1 MGLYDAMKDAINLA
15 QKADNIELYRQLLD
29 LSAQALEL
37 QAEVARLKEENA
49 ELRKKEDLSSSIV
62 RHAKS
67 FITKDGDEA
76 NLRYCSHCWDADQK
90 LIQLRCDEEDAT
102 FVCPH
107 CNMKGIYDDIKNKAY
122 HARQLEELSNI
133 NTICW

>member
-1 MGLYDAMKDAINLA
+1 MSFYEAFKDAVNMA

-49 ELRKKEDLSSSIV
+49 ELRKKEDLSASIV
-62 RHAKS
+62 RHAES
-67 FITKDGDEA
+67 FITKVGDEA

-102 FVCPH
+102 CVCPH
-107 CNMKGIYDDIKNKAY
+107 CKVSGIYDTAWYNAWRR
-122 HARQLEELSNI
+122 RQEDDYSSTVI
-133 NTICW
+133 I

>member
-49 ELRKKEDLSSSIV
+49 KLRKKEDVSASIV
-62 RHAKS
+62 RHAEP
-67 FITKDGDEA
+67 FITKVGDEA

-107 CNMKGIYDDIKNKAY
+107 CKVSGIYDIAWYNAWRK
-122 HARQLEELSNI
+122 RQEDDYSNTELV
-133 NTICW
+133 

>member
-1 MGLYDAMKDAINLA
+1 MSFYEAFKDAMNMA

-49 ELRKKEDLSSSIV
+49 ELRKKEDVSASIV
-62 RHAKS
+62 RHAEP
-67 FITKDGDEA
+67 FITKVGDEA

-107 CNMKGIYDDIKNKAY
+107 CKVSGIYDTAWYNAWRR
-122 HARQLEELSNI
+122 RQEDDSSDMRFV
-133 NTICW
+133 

>member
-49 ELRKKEDLSSSIV
+49 ELRKKEDLSAAIV
-62 RHAKS
+62 RHAEP
-67 FITKDGDEA
+67 FITKVGDEA

-90 LIQLRCDEEDAT
+90 LIQVRCDEEDAT

-107 CNMKGIYDDIKNKAY
+107 CNMKGIYDTDWHNAWRR
-122 HARQLEELSNI
+122 RQEDEYSDTVI
-133 NTICW
+133 V

>member
-1 MGLYDAMKDAINLA
+1 MSFYEAFKDAMNMA

-49 ELRKKEDLSSSIV
+49 ELRKKEDLSSAIV
-62 RHAKS
+62 RHAES

-107 CNMKGIYDDIKNKAY
+107 CKVSGIYDTAWYNAWRR
-122 HARQLEELSNI
+122 RQENDYSSTVI
-133 NTICW
+133 I

>member
-49 ELRKKEDLSSSIV
+49 ELRKLAEKQNAELEKY
-62 RHAKS
+62 R
-67 FITKDGDEA
+67 
-76 NLRYCSHCWDADQK
+76 QP
-90 LIQLRCDEEDAT
+90 AT
-102 FVCPH
+102 FSRDKLSKESKRISETE
-107 CNMKGIYDDIKNKAY
+107 NLKSKLRKATAFIDAYGLSEEFKRFTYNKL
-122 HARQLEELSNI
+122 R
-133 NTICW
+133 NTEIE